1 LAPVHLNSMFV
12 NLLSL
17 NTIINVT
24 SGLAFTPVSKV
35 PVYCSTKA
43 FMRSFT
49 VAMRQLLKDH
59 EIEVIEMIPPAL
71 NTDLGGVGLHNGHPE
86 VSDFVESIFEQ
97 LKSGKHELTFGTT
110 EARLKGHSEFI
121 AAHTGRRSQ

>member
-1 LAPVHLNSMFV
+1 
-12 NLLSL
+12 
-17 NTIINVT
+17 
-24 SGLAFTPVSKV
+24 
-35 PVYCSTKA
+35 
-43 FMRSFT
+43 MRSFT